1 VRVALDLLGGDH
13 APGAVIDGA
22 LLAVARDPSVEVV
35 LVGPPDLAAALLSA
49 RGAVLPVVAA
59 TESVAMDED
68 PARGVRA
75 KRDATVRVIHRL
87 VREGSANGG
96 ADAAV
101 SVGPTGAVLAG
112 AVLTLG
118 RLTTRPAVAA
128 VLPTPRGDVVLLDV
142 GATSDST
149 PEQLAAQAVA
159 GSAYAAV
166 LGVAEPR
173 VGLLNVGAEPGKGDQ
188 LRRDA
193 YALLERAPV
202 RFVGNVEGHDVI
214 QGGPADVVVTDGFTG
229 NVLLKGIEG
238 ALLAQDPHRELS
250 RAALLLGVDGLSV
263 VGHGASRAE
272 DVAAIVLQAA
282 ALARDGLMPRLR
294 TALTAHGAS
303 SKPAPKAPSK
313 AAS

>member
-1 VRVALDLLGGDH
+1 MRVALDLLGGDH
-13 APGAVIDGA
+13 APDAVLDGA
-22 LLAVARDPSVEVV
+22 LLAVDRDPSVEVV
-35 LVGPPDLAAALLSA
+35 LVGPPDVAAALLAA
-49 RGAVLPVVAA
+49 RGRTGAAVLPVVSA
-59 TESVAMDED
+59 TESVGMDED

-75 KRDATVRVIHRL
+75 KRDATVRTIHRL
-87 VREGSANGG
+87 VREGA
-96 ADAAV
+96 ADVAA

-118 RLTTRPAVAA
+118 RLTARPAVAA
-128 VLPTPRGDVVLLDV
+128 VVPTPHGPVVLLDV

-166 LGVAEPR
+166 LGIAEPR
-173 VGLLNVGAEPGKGDQ
+173 VGLLNVGSEPGKGDQ

-193 YALLERAPV
+193 YPLLEAAPV

-238 ALLAQDPHRELS
+238 ACAGGDLPK
-250 RAALLLGVDGLSV
+250 AALLLGVDGLSV

-272 DVAAIVLQAA
+272 DVAAMVAYAA
-282 ALARDGLMPRLR
+282 ALAREGLMDRIR
-294 TALTAHGAS
+294 AALA
-303 SKPAPKAPSK
+303 PAVPA
-313 AAS
+313 

>member
-1 VRVALDLLGGDH
+1 
-13 APGAVIDGA
+13 
-22 LLAVARDPSVEVV
+22 
-35 LVGPPDLAAALLSA
+35 
-49 RGAVLPVVAA
+49 
-59 TESVAMDED
+59 MDED

-75 KRDATVRVIHRL
+75 KRDATVRTIHRL
-87 VREGSANGG
+87 VRDGSANGG

-128 VLPTPRGDVVLLDV
+128 IVPGRHGDVVLLDV
-142 GATSDST
+142 GATADST
-149 PEQLAAQAVA
+149 PEQLVSQAVA

-173 VGLLNVGAEPGKGDQ
+173 VALLNVGTEPGKGDQ
-188 LRRDA
+188 LRRET

-214 QGGPADVVVTDGFTG
+214 QGGKADVVVTDGFTG
-229 NVLLKGIEG
+229 NVLLKGLEG
-238 ALLAQDPHRELS
+238 ALEGRDLP

-263 VGHGASRAE
+263 VGHGAATAE
-272 DVAAIVLQAA
+272 DVAAVVAHAARLAGQGLMDRLRA
-282 ALARDGLMPRLR
+282 ALAVAPQPR
-294 TALTAHGAS
+294 AAVEGA
-303 SKPAPKAPSK
+303 PA
-313 AAS
+313 